1 MNRPE
6 TMNLTQLML
15 AIGALCSFEPIYA
28 KELKPVF
35 SDTQPPPENSIS
47 HSLTESFIAPLSEHP
62 HSDSLLHN
70 AKHAAADS
78 IKMVGK
84 FFARNSWY
92 DDFNPAANR
101 PPLQGKL
108 AGNRPHLFWFYRL
121 QSSLIAPLPPDPDLI
136 DPELDGNP
144 PPPVLPRPR
153 PQIPAYAA
161 LPAALFSM
169 DENLQARFIDDA
181 QLAGKEGRPNLF
193 ISGFHLQERYHSEA
207 NHNQSDNRYSGLLVG
222 LRGLLTEDEQR
233 QLALSV
239 AINQGR
245 FTFEPTSSNGSS
257 QGQFDTQ
264 GIHALLSWQQPRGV
278 QLALPLGVGHYRGN
292 ISSDEQENAA
302 QVKARSANLGIEVGW
317 RWQQSAH
324 AFTPVLAANA
334 QWARIKDLHDNDN
347 LRIRYSQQR
356 QLQLSGGVKYDFRPT
371 DALTFGAETRY
382 VQYSGHAGHVAVN
395 KDNLHTGRGGE
406 HLQLSG
412 YVAWQLTDNVQLNNQ
427 IKRQHRLGQ
436 EGASNWQTQLGVQ
449 IAF

>member
-1 MNRPE
+1 MKP
-6 TMNLTQLML
+6 TQLVL
-15 AIGALCSFEPIYA
+15 AIGALCSHQTLYA
-28 KELKPVF
+28 QETRAAS
-35 SDTQPPPENSIS
+35 SDHPPPTA
-47 HSLTESFIAPLSEHP
+47 SLIHHPNDNAFIHHLPAHP
-62 HSDSLLHN
+62 HDDSIIHS
-70 AKHAAADS
+70 ARHTAADS

-92 DDFNPAANR
+92 DDFNPATNR

-161 LPAALFSM
+161 LPAALFGM
-169 DENLQARFIDDA
+169 DENLQVRFIDDA

-207 NHNQSDNRYSGLLVG
+207 NQNQSDNRYDGWLVG

-233 QLALSV
+233 KLALSV

-245 FTFEPTSSNGSS
+245 FTFEPTSSSGSS
-257 QGQFDTQ
+257 HGQFDTQ
-264 GIHALLSWQQPRGV
+264 GIHALLSWQQPRGL

-292 ISSDEQENAA
+292 ISSDEQENVA

-317 RWQQSAH
+317 RWQHSAH
-324 AFTPVLAANA
+324 AFTPILAATA
-334 QWARIKDLHDNDN
+334 QWARIKDIHDNDN

-356 QLQLSGGVKYDFRPT
+356 QLQLSGGLKYDFRPT

-395 KDNLHTGRGGE
+395 KDNLRTGRGGE

-412 YVAWQLTDNVQLNNQ
+412 YVAWQLTDNVQLNGQ